1 MSGTGWMRTMLVLMA
16 TCVVAISGRVEA
28 QSEFIVFKA
37 KTPLDKGT
45 AAPDSA
51 RQNDFYIKIGSD
63 RGVQIGMTMNVYRDH
78 VVEADIGSITFKT
91 TQFVGRVRVYEAQPD
106 MCVSRVIELASHG
119 DPHLNRTA
127 VMIGDYVQP
136 VFVVSSE
143 NLFDKGSST
152 LRPEAIRELDRA
164 VAFIKR
170 FRPIKVRVEGHTDS
184 EGPDDVNMGLSEFR
198 AQSVKAYLVSQGGID
213 DNVLIPVGYGE
224 QKPIASNDTPEGQR
238 KNRRFEIVIEQ

>member
-1 MSGTGWMRTMLVLMA
+1 
-16 TCVVAISGRVEA
+16 
-28 QSEFIVFKA
+28 
-37 KTPLDKGT
+37 
-45 AAPDSA
+45 
-51 RQNDFYIKIGSD
+51 
-63 RGVQIGMTMNVYRDH
+63 MNVYRDH

-143 NLFDKGSST
+143 TLFDKGSST